1 MQVHLALVRYHE
13 GGRFCG
19 QDGAWDRGSALF
31 HLEHAADLGELEAI
45 VGLGLL
51 YSQLP
56 HHILAEVA
64 LQVRPSR
71 LPYRSDCR
79 EPGSS
84 RSERPR
90 PGHFRRVPGE
100 GRSWRDR
107 GTEGRALPGAPRP
120 EQPST

>member
-56 HHILAEVA
+56 HHILAEVV

-71 LPYRSDCR
+71 LPHRSDCR

-84 RSERPR
+84 RPGAFPAGPGRGEKLERQ
-90 PGHFRRVPGE
+90 
-100 GRSWRDR
+100 RDR
-107 GTEGRALPGAPRP
+107 GEGPAWCPEARAAQHIGGA
-120 EQPST
+120 